1 MRHKSTGFPKMKVSL
16 ALLLLLPL
24 LFGAATAR
32 AAEATPS
39 DVYAQ
44 ALRIEAEVESLKR
57 HFKITA
63 NAHTEDKSGDLK
75 PRHTWAK
82 SYVILLKLGKLR
94 RKHGLTFIE
103 PVNVEP
109 LLDMPP
115 TQPWDM
121 TQRILSEIAILKHRL
136 DIPGQP
142 PAVVPVSGKRPIDA
156 YNKLHHIS
164 AELELLTGAVTPSEV
179 YGELKRLN
187 EDVNAILRHQRIF
200 EKALPPPRRD
210 NLQPKD
216 SLRAGFELMAE
227 IQRLQ
232 RTHGLQTTDYRGFE
246 MGDKTTPDDVFG
258 MIALAL
264 AELQRVKA
272 QLGMIHQITPGA
284 PYEENKVPAD
294 VVQLLGYVTAKL
306 REVQSK

>member
-1 MRHKSTGFPKMKVSL
+1 MNRSI
-16 ALLLLLPL
+16 ALLSLIFL
-24 LFGAATAR
+24 LFGIPTAHAAD
-32 AAEATPS
+32 ATPS

-44 ALRIEAEVESLKR
+44 AVRIEAEVESLKL

-63 NAHTEDKSGDLK
+63 NAHSEDKSGDLK

-94 RKHGLTFIE
+94 RKLGMTFIE
-103 PVNVEP
+103 PANIEP
-109 LLDMPP
+109 MLDMPP
-115 TQPWDM
+115 NQPWGM
-121 TQRILSEIAILKHRL
+121 TQRILTELAILRFYL

-142 PAVVPVSGKRPIDA
+142 PAAVKTSGKRPIDA

-164 AELELLTGAVTPSEV
+164 GELELLTGAVTPSEV
-179 YGELKRLN
+179 YGEVKRLN

-200 EKALPPPRRD
+200 EKAMPPPRRD

-216 SLRAGFELMAE
+216 SLKAVFALTDE
-227 IQRLQ
+227 IQRIQ
-232 RTHGLQTTDYRGFE
+232 RIHGLTTTDFKGFDL
-246 MGDKTTPDDVFG
+246 GDKTTPDDVFG

-272 QLGMIHQITPGA
+272 QLGMSHHITLPGTW
-284 PYEENKVPAD
+284 EENKTPAD
-294 VVQLLGYVTAKL
+294 VVQLLGYITAKL
-306 REVQSK
+306 REIQSK

>member
-1 MRHKSTGFPKMKVSL
+1 MMKASL
-16 ALLLLLPL
+16 ALLLLLPM
-24 LFGAATAR
+24 LFSATAR
-32 AAEATPS
+32 AAEATPN

-44 ALRIEAEVESLKR
+44 AVRIEAEVESLKH
-57 HFKITA
+57 HFKITGKA
-63 NAHTEDKSGDLK
+63 KVEAKSGDLK
-75 PRHTWAK
+75 PRHVWAK
-82 SYVILLKLGKLR
+82 TYVILLKLGKLR
-94 RKHGLTFIE
+94 RKQGLTFIE

-109 LLDMPP
+109 LLDITPS
-115 TQPWDM
+115 QSWGM
-121 TQRILSEIAILKHRL
+121 TQRILTEIAILKHRL
-136 DIPGQP
+136 DIPGQS
-142 PAVVPVSGKRPIDA
+142 PAAVPVSGKRPIDS
-156 YNKLHHIS
+156 YNKLHQIS
-164 AELELLTGAVTPSEV
+164 GELDLLTGAVTPSEV

-187 EDVNAILRHQRIF
+187 EDVNTILRHQRIF
-200 EKALPPPRRD
+200 EKALPLPRRD

>member
-1 MRHKSTGFPKMKVSL
+1 MKVSL

-82 SYVILLKLGKLR
+82 SYIILLKLGKLR
-94 RKHGLTFIE
+94 RKLGLTFIE
-103 PVNVEP
+103 PVNIEP
-109 LLDMPP
+109 MLDMPP
-115 TQPWDM
+115 TQPWGM
-121 TQRILSEIAILKHRL
+121 TQRILTEIAILKYYL
-136 DIPGQP
+136 GIPGQP
-142 PAVVPVSGKRPIDA
+142 PAAVAVSGKRPIDA
-156 YNKLHHIS
+156 FNRLHHVS
-164 AELELLTGAVTPSEV
+164 GELELLAGAITPSEV
-179 YGELKRLN
+179 YGEVKRIN

-210 NLQPKD
+210 NLLPKD
-216 SLRAGFELMAE
+216 SLRAGFEVMTE

-246 MGDKTTPDDVFG
+246 MGDKTTPDDVLG
-258 MIALAL
+258 MVALAL
-264 AELQRVKA
+264 AEMQRIKA
-272 QLGMIHQITPGA
+272 QFGMIHQITPGA
-284 PYEENKVPAD
+284 SYEENKVPAD